1 MSRFSSD
8 NTKIS
13 RQSSHLSDEHLHR
26 LLLDAHNAAAL
37 HHKLTLID
45 IEGEH
50 RLALYRSH
58 FNPNQ
63 PRVPVGHSDGGQWTS
78 EGAVA
83 VGSGHSGSK
92 EPSPPVWSG
101 HFKTDPE
108 SGTGIPEV
116 QQASAHLEFDDW
128 QTGISTI
135 DNTTKALMDI
145 LNQTVATMSRA
156 GMSPQ
161 RWGIFV
167 HGAFAVQ
174 VKLAGLPGIDPGG
187 VETTFSL
194 IPGSRYGS
202 KDSIRTDVVLR
213 NDAGDIIAIYDV
225 KTGDADLDERRVNEL
240 LAKTR
245 AAPGTPVFQLHLSYG
260 PSRKAEQIGPDRPM
274 PMASLRFNVR
284 RL

>member
-8 NTKIS
+8 HSKAS
-13 RQSSHLSDEHLHR
+13 RQSSHPSDEHLHR

-37 HHKLTLID
+37 RHKLALIN

-63 PRVPVGHSDGGQWTS
+63 PRVPAGHSDGGQWTP
-78 EGAVA
+78 EGAVSP
-83 VGSGHSGSK
+83 GSANSSRE
-92 EPSPPVWSG
+92 EPSLSVWLG
-101 HFKTDPE
+101 HFKTDPD
-108 SGTGIPEV
+108 SDTGIPEV

-174 VKLAGLPGIDPGG
+174 VKLAGLPGIDSGD

-225 KTGDADLDERRVNEL
+225 KTGAADLDERRVNEL

-245 AAPGTPVFQLHLSYG
+245 AAPGTPVFQLHLSHG
-260 PSRKAEQIGPDRPM
+260 PSRKAEQVGPDLPM
-274 PMASLRFNVR
+274 PVASLRFNVR